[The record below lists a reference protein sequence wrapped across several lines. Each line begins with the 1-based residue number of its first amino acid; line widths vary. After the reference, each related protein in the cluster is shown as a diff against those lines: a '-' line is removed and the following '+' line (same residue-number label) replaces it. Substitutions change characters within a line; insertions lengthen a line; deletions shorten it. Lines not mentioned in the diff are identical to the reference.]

1 MGGTVALVGVFAGVA
16 VWAAAGVMAARSC
29 YEAAASEAQR
39 RVLRRLFR
47 FGGPYAAALM
57 ALVVLAGL
65 LNLPGWVYILASLCW
80 FGALLPAL
88 AWAHNR
94 LEAAESGLE
103 AGLRPAF

>member
-1 MGGTVALVGVFAGVA
+1 MSGTVALVGVFAGVA
-16 VWAAAGVMAARSC
+16 VWAAVGVMAARSC

-39 RVLRRLFR
+39 LVLRRLFR

-65 LNLPGWVYILASLCW
+65 QSLPGWVYILASVCW

-103 AGLRPAF
+103 ADLRPAF